1 MCLNK
6 KAEDEKDKR
15 FAEIYVFE
23 HTGNALQSYLQL
35 VDEYGI
41 EQKQSPSNQRSSACR
56 FYHKPNVQRHI
67 QKCRQEA
74 QEKHDVQ
81 KTEIVLALQDIA
93 FDEGNGVKD
102 RLTALKQLTDI
113 GGFATQNVNLNTKA
127 DIEVVIE

>member
-1 MCLNK
+1 MCVNR

-15 FAEIYVFE
+15 FAEIYVYE
-23 HTGNALQSYLQL
+23 HTGNIKQSYLQL
-35 VDEYGI
+35 IDEYGMK
-41 EQKQSPSNQRSSACR
+41 QKQSPDSLRGCASR
-56 FYHKPNVQRHI
+56 YYRKPNVQRHI
-67 QKCRQEA
+67 QECRQEA

-93 FDEGNGVKD
+93 FDEGYGVKD
-102 RLTALKQLTDI
+102 RLSALKQLTDI

>member
-1 MCLNK
+1 MSK
-6 KAEDEKDKR
+6 QSEDDKDRR

-23 HTGNALQSYLQL
+23 HTGNAIQSYLQL
-35 VDEYGI
+35 LEEYGMQ
-41 EQKQSPSNQRSSACR
+41 QKQAPNSQRGAASR
-56 FYHKPNVQRHI
+56 YYRKPNVQRHI
-67 QKCRQEA
+67 QECRQEA

-93 FDEGNGVKD
+93 FDEGYGVKD
-102 RLTALKQLTDI
+102 RLSALKQLTDI